1 MCVERRKHGSEGRCW
16 KSACKG
22 NSSALLPYQVIEERP
37 TYNSESGVY
46 TGTATYARPYEEA
59 PGISPRLVA
68 ELLDHALF
76 FSLGDLGYALPPFE
90 EVAVPVEPD
99 HDTAAIYQATRDVL
113 KDYLIKR
120 RWEGDSSFRGG
131 YLQWS
136 MSWLNTPHLPY
147 PIIHNCKDR
156 LTGRVRSYTVK
167 SLDSAGT
174 ERVYAKEQALID
186 LVTAEL
192 AANRPCVIYVRQ
204 TDKRDLQPRLA
215 DLLTRHVPG
224 VKPFI
229 LRDSI
234 SAERRERVINTQVE
248 AGMNIMIA
256 NPELVKTGI
265 GAPRSAYL

>member
-1 MCVERRKHGSEGRCW
+1 M
-16 KSACKG
+16 
-22 NSSALLPYQVIEERP
+22 
-37 TYNSESGVY
+37 
-46 TGTATYARPYEEA
+46 
-59 PGISPRLVA
+59 
-68 ELLDHALF
+68 
-76 FSLGDLGYALPPFE
+76 GDLGKALPKYE
-90 EVAVPVEPD
+90 EIALPVEMD
-99 HDTAAIYQATRDVL
+99 ADCYEQYDRTRQHL
-113 KDYLIKR
+113 KDYLIAR

-156 LTGRVRSYTVK
+156 LTGRVRSHTVK
-167 SLDSAGT
+167 ALDSAGT
-174 ERVYAKEQALID
+174 ERIYAKEQALID

-248 AGMNIMIA
+248 TGMNIMIA